1 MSSFHC
7 GISFSP
13 PFFRLTL
20 SILVGSA
27 RRAGRT
33 LANNPKLFVSSPCM
47 RRGDGI
53 NQGHLPRAP
62 LAPPVLQ
69 RLLPRVA
76 DHRDSCGKRPVRPRV
91 ERLRQHAGCAVLIFL
106 TSINYWRHPVV
117 GLRRTFDML
126 SSAGCFLY
134 QLRASTAAPAGACA
148 TYCGTS
154 TGIVCCYA
162 VSRRYNFALGNP
174 TVGCRWHLM
183 LHMCTGIG
191 SVVLYDALGRNR
203 AGWRSTE

>member
-1 MSSFHC
+1 MASTKAIYPAHLSRRLFYSAFFHGSLTTVTAAANDQFDRESSGC
-7 GISFSP
+7 GY
-13 PFFRLTL
+13 
-20 SILVGSA
+20 
-27 RRAGRT
+27 
-33 LANNPKLFVSSPCM
+33 
-47 RRGDGI
+47 
-53 NQGHLPRAP
+53 
-62 LAPPVLQ
+62 
-69 RLLPRVA
+69 
-76 DHRDSCGKRPVRPRV
+76 
-91 ERLRQHAGCAVLIFL
+91 CAVLIFL